1 VWWYKPIIPLFGR
14 LSQKDLEFEA
24 SLSYIVRSCP
34 KKKKKKRLATEE
46 KEEGK
51 KKSNAK
57 EIHETEQNPEILIT
71 GL

>member
-1 VWWYKPIIPLFGR
+1 V
-14 LSQKDLEFEA
+14 A
-24 SLSYIVRSCP
+24 
-34 KKKKKKRLATEE
+34 AEE

-57 EIHETEQNPEILIT
+57 KIHETEQNPEILIT